1 MVVVACFVVFRDV
14 AGVVGR
20 GRRRERQGKA
30 GEEEKQTLYTPNSR
44 SPASGGNY
52 WYYITLSYIECNK
65 IELNDSD

>member
-20 GRRRERQGKA
+20 GRRRERLGKA

-52 WYYITLSYIECNK
+52 WYIYIDEYTYIYSYINF
-65 IELNDSD
+65 I

>member
-30 GEEEKQTLYTPNSR
+30 GEEEEKKMAN
-44 SPASGGNY
+44 
-52 WYYITLSYIECNK
+52 CNRFAQK
-65 IELNDSD
+65 V

>member
-1 MVVVACFVVFRDV
+1 MVACFVVFRDV

-52 WYYITLSYIECNK
+52 WYIHPMYMYQFIY
-65 IELNDSD
+65 

>member
-52 WYYITLSYIECNK
+52 WVGWLFGW
-65 IELNDSD
+65 LVG

>member
-44 SPASGGNY
+44 SPASGGIY
-52 WYYITLSYIECNK
+52 WYEGKMRSKE
-65 IELNDSD
+65 DFAVV

>member
-1 MVVVACFVVFRDV
+1 MVACFVVFRDV

-44 SPASGGNY
+44 SPTSRGNY
-52 WYYITLSYIECNK
+52 YQYWYNIIWPRAAKNQ
-65 IELNDSD
+65 

>member
-1 MVVVACFVVFRDV
+1 MVACFVVFRDV

-52 WYYITLSYIECNK
+52 WYIIYII
-65 IELNDSD
+65 

>member
-30 GEEEKQTLYTPNSR
+30 GEEEKQTLYPPNSR

-52 WYYITLSYIECNK
+52 HVDN
-65 IELNDSD
+65 